1 MTILIQQATLVA
13 PSSSFHLQ
21 VCDVLLDDGTISR
34 IDHHVESANHDIIP
48 AQGYFLSLGWFDL
61 FCQSGEPGQESTETL
76 ETLAHAA
83 WAGGFTE
90 VALTPNLY
98 PVTDKESQ
106 VKAIQ
111 QRAQEGHVCFHP
123 IGAVTRQT
131 EGKELAEMYE
141 LDRAGAPAFSDGWKS
156 IQSGGLLLKALQ
168 YLIPTG
174 KTLIQL
180 PDDQGILPHGLM
192 HEGLVS
198 TQLGLPGRPT
208 LAEFTQ
214 IDRDIEIA
222 RYTGGKI
229 HFTGIS
235 CIESIERIRAAK
247 ATGVHVTCSV
257 TPAHLFWTDEDLRQY
272 SGQLKTNPPLRTTQH
287 RDALRAALLD
297 GTIDAIT
304 THHHPRLDDHKS
316 CEFEYA
322 KPGMLALETAF
333 SLCCTALGAEHTPR
347 ILEALSSEPRRVLGV
362 ELPSLQVGSRA
373 NLTLVDP
380 HARVTYSASTRKS
393 RAFNSPAYGLPL
405 QGRVIATFQG

>member
-13 PSSSFHLQ
+13 PHSSFHLQ
-21 VCDVLLDDGTISR
+21 PCDVLLEDGKISR
-34 IDHHVESANHDIIP
+34 IERSIDPASHHVMP
-48 AQGYFLSLGWFDL
+48 AQGMFLSVGFADL

-76 ETLAHAA
+76 ESLSEAA
-83 WAGGFTE
+83 FAGGFTE
-90 VALTPNLY
+90 LALTPNLH
-98 PVTDKESQ
+98 PVTEKASQ
-106 VKAIQ
+106 VQAIR
-111 QRAQEGHVCFHP
+111 QRARRVDFHP
-123 IGAVTRQT
+123 IGAVTRHT

-141 LDRAGAPAFSDGWKS
+141 LDQAGSPAFSDGWKS

-168 YLIPTG
+168 YLLPTG

-180 PDDQGILPHGLM
+180 PDDQSILPNGLM

-208 LAEFTQ
+208 LAEYAQ
-214 IDRDIEIA
+214 VERDLEIA

-235 CIESIERIRAAK
+235 CVESVERIRDAK
-247 ATGVHVTCSV
+247 SAGIQVTCSV

-272 SGQLKTNPPLRTTQH
+272 SGQLKLNPPLRTAKH

-297 GTIDAIT
+297 GTIDAIA

-347 ILEALSSEPRRVLGV
+347 ILEALSIQPRQILGITF
-362 ELPSLQVGSRA
+362 PSIEVGAKA

-380 HARVTYSASTRKS
+380 QASITYQAATRKS

-405 QGRVIATFQG
+405 RGSVVATFRG

>member
-13 PSSSFHLQ
+13 PHSPFHLQ
-21 VCDVLLDDGTISR
+21 PCDVLLEHGRISR
-34 IDHHVESANHDIIP
+34 VDHSIDAESYECLP
-48 AQGYFLSLGWFDL
+48 AQGKYLSLGFLDL

-76 ETLAHAA
+76 ETLSDAA
-83 WAGGFTE
+83 SAGGFTE
-90 VALTPNLY
+90 LTLTPNLL

-106 VKAIQ
+106 VQAIR
-111 QRAQEGHVCFHP
+111 QRGRQVLFHP
-123 IGAVTRQT
+123 LGAVTRHL

-141 LDRAGAPAFSDGWKS
+141 LNQAGSPAFTDGWKS

-168 YLIPTG
+168 YLLPTG

-180 PDDQGILPHGLM
+180 PDDQSILPNGLM

-208 LAEFTQ
+208 LAEYVQ
-214 IDRDIEIA
+214 LERDLEIA
-222 RYTGGKI
+222 RYTGGNI

-235 CIESIERIRAAK
+235 CAESVERIRAAK
-247 ATGVHVTCSV
+247 AAGVRVTCSV

-272 SGQLKTNPPLRTTQH
+272 SGQLKLNPPLRTAEH

-297 GTIDAIT
+297 GTIDAIA
-304 THHHPRLDDHKS
+304 THHYPRLDDHKS

-333 SLCCTALGAEHTPR
+333 SLCCTALGAENTPR
-347 ILEALSSEPRRVLGV
+347 ILDALSIQPRRVLGL
-362 ELPSLQVGSRA
+362 ELPPIETGAAA

-380 HARVTYSASTRKS
+380 HESMVYHLATRKS
-393 RAFNSPAYGLPL
+393 RSFNSPAYGLPL
-405 QGRVIATFQG
+405 QGRVVATFRG

>member
-13 PSSSFHLQ
+13 PHSPFHLQ
-21 VCDVLLDDGTISR
+21 PCDVLLEHGRISR
-34 IDHHVESANHDIIP
+34 VDHSIDAESYECLP
-48 AQGYFLSLGWFDL
+48 AQGKYLSLGFLDL

-76 ETLAHAA
+76 ETLSDAA
-83 WAGGFTE
+83 SAGGFTE
-90 VALTPNLY
+90 LALTPNLL

-106 VKAIQ
+106 VQAIR
-111 QRAQEGHVCFHP
+111 QRGRQVLFHP
-123 IGAVTRQT
+123 LGAVTRHI

-141 LDRAGAPAFSDGWKS
+141 LNQAGSPAFTDGWKS

-168 YLIPTG
+168 YLLPTG

-180 PDDQGILPHGLM
+180 PDDQSILPNGLM

-208 LAEFTQ
+208 LAEYVQ
-214 IDRDIEIA
+214 LERDLEIA
-222 RYTGGKI
+222 RYTGGNI

-235 CIESIERIRAAK
+235 CAESVERIRAAK
-247 ATGVHVTCSV
+247 AAGVQVTCSV

-272 SGQLKTNPPLRTTQH
+272 SGQLKLNPPLRTAEH
-287 RDALRAALLD
+287 RDALRAAVLD
-297 GTIDAIT
+297 GTIDAIA
-304 THHHPRLDDHKS
+304 THHYPRLDDHKS

-333 SLCCTALGAEHTPR
+333 SLCCTALGAENTPR
-347 ILEALSSEPRRVLGV
+347 ILDALSIQPRRVLGL
-362 ELPSLQVGSRA
+362 ELPPIETGAAA

-380 HARVTYSASTRKS
+380 HESMVYHLATRKS
-393 RAFNSPAYGLPL
+393 RSFNSPAYGLPL
-405 QGRVIATFQG
+405 QGRVVATFRG